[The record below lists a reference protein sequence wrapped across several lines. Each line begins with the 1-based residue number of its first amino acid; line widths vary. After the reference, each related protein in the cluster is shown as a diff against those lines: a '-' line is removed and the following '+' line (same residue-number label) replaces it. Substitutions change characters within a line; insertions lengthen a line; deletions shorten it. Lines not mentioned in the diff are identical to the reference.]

1 MNIDLEV
8 SRREHAPPANARVR
22 RWQPTLVHQPIE
34 KLVNEPAG
42 DLFALARIDEAEVQE
57 MDQQHLP
64 MNFHVLEQALPVNF
78 IIRAQDQVGHVG
90 AIIAV
95 TVLDEALRSE
105 EHTSELQSREN
116 LVCRLLL

>member
-1 MNIDLEV
+1 LCLLWRPA
-8 SRREHAPPANARVR
+8 RR
-22 RWQPTLVHQPIE
+22 TLFPYTT
-34 KLVNEPAG
+34 LFRSAG

-95 TVLDEALRSE
+95 TVLDEALGPDQFRRAYE
-105 EHTSELQSREN
+105 TH
-116 LVCRLLL
+116 RLAKRPAPA